1 MEIKLGGKYN
11 NFLSKRKIEFL
22 PKVNKFKKDKMVIII
37 LSFLSLQ
44 LTQGRKHLSRL

>member
-11 NFLSKRKIEFL
+11 SFLSKKKIGFQ

-37 LSFLSLQ
+37 LSFLNLQ
-44 LTQGRKHLSRL
+44 